1 MKNLRKHISK
11 RAVVLLAVLMIMSSL
26 AACSKS
32 ASKAPAL
39 SYNMASNKIADT
51 GDAALNGDWGVKSL
65 SGDDYD
71 SYETNAATADYEPA
85 ADRDA
90 GEGSQANS
98 NSGAVAGADTL
109 TERKLIRTCTIT
121 AQTEKFDEVIAN
133 FKAKVNELGGYFEN
147 SNVNGTGKNNQFR
160 TGTYVVRVPQ
170 DKLDALIESVNGA
183 VTVTSTSENSVDRT
197 LQYVDMES
205 KVKSLKVEQQTLM
218 DLLAKADSLESII
231 TLQNRLSEIRYQIES
246 YETQLKTIDNQVTY
260 ATLNITIREVIEEED
275 QPEIKKRTFLDD
287 IKEAFSEMLEN
298 VVEFGEGAVILFI
311 MLLPLTVVLIIAG
324 IIVLICIKR
333 GRKKRA
339 ARRAAQAAAAAKNE
353 APATA
358 EDKAK
363 EAAET
368 KEE

>member
-11 RAVVLLAVLMIMSSL
+11 RLVVLLAVLMIMSSL

-51 GDAALNGDWGVKSL
+51 GDVALNGDWGVKSL

-85 ADRDA
+85 EARDA
-90 GEGSQANS
+90 GADVNS
-98 NSGAVAGADTL
+98 DSGAVAGADTL

-121 AQTEKFDEVIAN
+121 AQTEKFDEVVAN

-218 DLLAKADSLESII
+218 DLLAKADSLDSII
-231 TLQNRLSEIRYQIES
+231 VLQNRLSEIRYQIES

-260 ATLNITIREVIEEED
+260 ATLNLTIREVIEEED

-287 IKEAFSEMLEN
+287 IKDAFSEMLEN

-339 ARRAAQAAAAAKNE
+339 AKRAAAAAASAQAETPEVKEE
-353 APATA
+353 AS
-358 EDKAK
+358 K
-363 EAAET
+363 ENAET